1 MYRLVD
7 RGWATLGEIRT
18 MTFDDLDLA
27 ILAADAIDVA
37 HEDAERRRGTGAR

>member
-18 MTFDDLDLA
+18 MTLDDLELA

-37 HEDAERRRGTGAR
+37 REDAERRRGAVR